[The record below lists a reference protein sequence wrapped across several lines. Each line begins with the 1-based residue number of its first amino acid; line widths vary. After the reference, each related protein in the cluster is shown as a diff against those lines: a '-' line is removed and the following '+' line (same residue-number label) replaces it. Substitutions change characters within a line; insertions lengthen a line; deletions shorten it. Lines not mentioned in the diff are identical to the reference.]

1 MRAPLM
7 TVFAAAVLALGVALG
22 GWFVGRGFV
31 AARAGD
37 RFVTV
42 KGVAEREVKADL
54 VLWPMRFVATSNQLA
69 EAQQKIGSD
78 TDTMLTFLAA
88 NGVPGSAV
96 EVQSLQVN
104 DLLAQPYRSGPI
116 ESRFIVA
123 QTLMVRTDEVDKI
136 AAATQKIGD
145 LVAAGIVL
153 SGEGQPSPGPVYLF
167 TGLNDIKP
175 AMIAEATKSARE
187 GAEQFAKDSGSR
199 ITGIR
204 RASQGLFQIL
214 PRDDAPRMSA
224 DNQIA
229 KTVRVVSTIDYRL
242 AD

>member
-1 MRAPLM
+1 MRAPL
-7 TVFAAAVLALGVALG
+7 TLFAAAVLALGFALG
-22 GWFVGRGFV
+22 GLFVGRGFV
-31 AARAGD
+31 AARVGD

-42 KGVAEREVKADL
+42 KGVAEREMKADL
-54 VLWPMRFVATSNQLA
+54 ALWPMRFVATSNQLA
-69 EAQQKIGSD
+69 EAQQKIASD
-78 TDTMLTFLAA
+78 TDTVLSFLGA
-88 NGVPGSAV
+88 NGIPGSAV

-123 QTLMVRTDEVDKI
+123 QTLMVRTGEVDKI
-136 AAATQKIGD
+136 AAAAQKIGD

-167 TGLNDIKP
+167 TKLNDIKP

-187 GAEQFAKDSGSR
+187 GAEQFARDSGSR
-199 ITGIR
+199 VTGIR

-214 PRDDAPRMSA
+214 PRDDAPGMSA
-224 DNQIA
+224 HNQIA
-229 KTVRVVSTIDYRL
+229 KTVRVVSTIDYGL